1 MQKDGLPE
9 DDAKK
14 GEDEIQKLTHEYT
27 EKVDK
32 IISGKEEDIMTI

>member
-9 DDAKK
+9 DEEKN
-14 GEDEIQKLTHEYT
+14 GESEVQKLTDEFI

-32 IISGKEEDIMTI
+32 IIEAKEKDIMTV